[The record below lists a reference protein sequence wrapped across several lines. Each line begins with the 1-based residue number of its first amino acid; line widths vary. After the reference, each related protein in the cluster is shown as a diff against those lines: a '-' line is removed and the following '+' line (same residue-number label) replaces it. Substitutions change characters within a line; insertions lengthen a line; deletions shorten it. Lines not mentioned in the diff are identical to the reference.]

1 MRGCHRVRAAA
12 VTNVKLSETGVARV
26 RGYLFV
32 LERSLQSRLP
42 KPVARAAAAEIEAHI
57 KARVAET
64 DAMPDEQ
71 VALER
76 ILGELGAPLRVA
88 RAYSADKNLD
98 DAVLTGRLLPILR
111 SIGHVA
117 FTTVAGFF
125 SALFLFTGYV
135 TGIAFLVIGLA
146 KPIFPNNVGFWRVNG
161 PDSVPSSL
169 GFQWDTTEL
178 PAGGNWVIAIGIGV
192 GIVTLLLTHWGAR
205 AFLAWYRERRAPEF
219 TALS

>member
-1 MRGCHRVRAAA
+1 MTLGPA
-12 VTNVKLSETGVARV
+12 GVARV

-42 KPVARAAAAEIEAHI
+42 RSVARTAAAEIAAHI
-57 KARVAET
+57 NARVAESP
-64 DAMPDEQ
+64 AVPDER

-76 ILGELGAPLRVA
+76 ILAELGAPLRVA
-88 RAYSADKNLD
+88 QAYSADKNLD

-111 SIGHVA
+111 SVGHAA

-125 SALFLFTGYV
+125 AALFLFTGYV
-135 TGIAFLVIGLA
+135 AGIAFLVIGLA

-161 PDSVPSSL
+161 PNSAPTSL

-178 PAGGNWVIAIGIGV
+178 PAGGNWVIAIGVGV
-192 GIVTLLLTHWGAR
+192 GLAILILTHWGAR
-205 AFLAWYRERRAPEF
+205 AFLAWYRERRTPEF
-219 TALS
+219 TALT

>member
-1 MRGCHRVRAAA
+1 M
-12 VTNVKLSETGVARV
+12 NLSETGVARV

-42 KPVARAAAAEIEAHI
+42 KSVARAAATEIEAHI
-57 KARVAET
+57 KARVAES
-64 DAMPDEQ
+64 DAIPDER

-88 RAYSADKNLD
+88 QAYSADRNLD

-111 SIGHVA
+111 SIGHAA
-117 FTTVAGFF
+117 FTTAAGFVA
-125 SALFLFTGYV
+125 ALFLFTGYV
-135 TGIAFLVIGLA
+135 AGIAFLVIGLA
-146 KPIFPNNVGFWRVNG
+146 KPIFPNNVGIWRVNG
-161 PDSVPSSL
+161 PGSVPTSL

-178 PAGGNWVIAIGIGV
+178 PAGGNWVIAIGVGV
-192 GIVTLLLTHWGAR
+192 GIVLLILTHWGAR

-219 TALS
+219 TVLT